1 MAAVVVVAVF
11 VTTVTRLD
19 ILPENVP
26 KEDVVVV
33 VVVAA
38 QMIGNV
44 TTVEELAIF
53 LPTAQ
58 KAVAGEVVVV
68 TGDLIIGSATSKYVM
83 KMQRCFQTTEL
94 RSKSAI

>member
-1 MAAVVVVAVF
+1 MVVAVF

-26 KEDVVVV
+26 KEDVVV